1 VEFTLHYNGYY
12 CATGEN
18 LYNTWSIIRYLK
30 EKKIEPYWVM
40 TAKSDN
46 ISKLLTTPNY
56 NLAEDIEKLALSNAR
71 IKVPLSIDIEL
82 LNI

>member
-1 VEFTLHYNGYY
+1 
-12 CATGEN
+12 
-18 LYNTWSIIRYLK
+18 
-30 EKKIEPYWVM
+30 M